1 VTDAP
6 RADESLRRVI
16 GPAALAASVVNIVV
30 GGSIFVLPAVLAR
43 ELGTAAPAAYV
54 SGALVMGLVTLAF
67 AEAGRRTVV
76 SGGPYAYVEGA
87 FGRYPGFLAGLL
99 TWLAVV
105 FACAAVAAA
114 LVDSLGGVLPW
125 LTRPGARGGA
135 ILLLFVLL
143 TLVNLR
149 GARAGTRLATAT
161 ALAKSAGLLLFV
173 VLAARFVSGDN
184 LAVSLPDGTAGLGR
198 ATVLVIFALAG
209 MEVPLCAGGEIRD
222 PGRTVPRALAG
233 AIGFVVV
240 LYVLIHLIAQ
250 GVLGPGLAGSQAPL
264 ADALAKG
271 GSGGR
276 TLLLAIGAVSMFGFL
291 AGDMLGASR
300 ILFAFGRDGLL
311 PRPLAAV
318 HPATRAPH
326 VAVMVHAVAAA
337 GLAMTGSFAVL
348 APIASVAIIVVY
360 LGCSAAAWVL
370 VRRSLASADGPGR
383 LAAAAPP
390 LAIGGLL
397 WVLSHSARG
406 EFVAVGAVLLVG
418 SVIYGL
424 GRRLGTGRGLPDH
437 GAPPPPAV

>member
-1 VTDAP
+1 MTDTT

-16 GPAALAASVVNIVV
+16 GPAALAASIVNIVV
-30 GGSIFVLPAVLAR
+30 GGSIFVLPAVLTR
-43 ELGTAAPAAYV
+43 ELGTAAPAAYL

-76 SGGPYAYVEGA
+76 SGGPYAYVAGA

-125 LTRPGARGGA
+125 LPGPVARGGA
-135 ILLLFVLL
+135 ILLLFALL

-149 GARAGTRLATAT
+149 GARAGTRLASAT
-161 ALAKSAGLLLFV
+161 AVAKSAGLLLFV

-184 LAVSLPDGTAGLGR
+184 LVVSWPDDTAGLGR
-198 ATVLVIFALAG
+198 ATVLVMFALAG

-240 LYVLIHLIAQ
+240 LYVMVHVIAQ
-250 GVLGPGLAGSQAPL
+250 GVLGPDLAGSRAPL

-271 GSGGR
+271 GAGGR
-276 TLLLAIGAVSMFGFL
+276 ELLLAIGAVSMFGYL

-300 ILFAFGRDGLL
+300 ILFAFGRDALL
-311 PRPLAAV
+311 PRPLASV
-318 HPATRAPH
+318 HPVTGAPH
-326 VAVMVHAVAAA
+326 VAVVIHAVAAA

-360 LGCSAAAWVL
+360 LGCCAAAWVL
-370 VRRSLASADGPGR
+370 ARRGGEPATAPR
-383 LAAAAPP
+383 LGAAAPL
-390 LAIGGLL
+390 LAIAGLL
-397 WVLSHSARG
+397 WVLSHSTRT
-406 EFVAVGAVLLVG
+406 EFVAVGAVLLAG
-418 SVIYGL
+418 SALYGL
-424 GRRLGTGRGLPDH
+424 SRRRGGGRGA
-437 GAPPPPAV
+437 GA